1 MSDVNKCF
9 ISGNLG
15 FDPDIKY
22 LPSGDA
28 ICNFRVASGWK
39 TKDKEGTEWVP
50 VTAFGKL
57 AEICGEYLKKG
68 SKVLVVGRWTTRSW
82 EKDGEKRYATE
93 LKADEVHFLDS
104 KPKSERQESKG
115 QFDDI
120 DDRIPF

>member
-104 KPKSERQESKG
+104 KPKGERQESK
-115 QFDDI
+115 DDFQS
-120 DDRIPF
+120 DDVPF

>member
-9 ISGNLG
+9 ISGRLG
-15 FDPDIKY
+15 FDPEVKY

-28 ICNFRVASGWK
+28 VCNFKLASGWK

-68 SKVLVVGRWTTRSW
+68 SKVLVMGRWTTRSW

-104 KPKSERQESKG
+104 KPKGSRQESK
-115 QFDDI
+115 DDL
-120 DDRIPF
+120 DDGSDVPF

>member
-68 SKVLVVGRWTTRSW
+68 SKVLVMGRWTTRSW

-104 KPKSERQESKG
+104 KPKGSRQESK
-115 QFDDI
+115 DDL
-120 DDRIPF
+120 DDGSDVPF